1 MSKNVPS
8 GTAHVAKNWEIF
20 PQKLEWLNKLQAYMY
35 KAILYCNENEQ
46 TKTIGE
52 QMNAPYNT
60 MLNEIS

>member
-52 QMNAPYNT
+52 
-60 MLNEIS
+60 